1 MSSAEQPTSNV
12 GEAIKRRR
20 EEANLSLSALATRAK
35 VSKGYLWN
43 LENSET
49 EARPSGQTLY
59 RIAEALGTTMSDLL
73 GQQLLTDT
81 VAVEDLPPG
90 LAELVAAEHL
100 TERDVQMLSAINF
113 RGQHPKDLTGWT
125 LVWTAIKSASSQK

>member
-1 MSSAEQPTSNV
+1 MNSPEQPASDI

-20 EEANLSLSALATRAK
+20 EEANLSLSGLATRAN

-43 LENSET
+43 LESRKS

-73 GQQLLTDT
+73 GQQLLVDT
-81 VAVEDLPPG
+81 VAVKDMPPG
-90 LAELVAAEHL
+90 LAELVQAENL

-113 RGQHPKDLTGWT
+113 RGQHPRDLTGWM
-125 LVWTAIKSASSQK
+125 LVWTAIKSASSRK